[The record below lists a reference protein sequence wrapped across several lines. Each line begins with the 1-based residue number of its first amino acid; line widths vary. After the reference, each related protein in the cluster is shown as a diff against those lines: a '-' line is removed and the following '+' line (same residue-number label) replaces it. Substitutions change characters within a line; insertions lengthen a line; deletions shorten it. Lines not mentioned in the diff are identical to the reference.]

1 LADSR
6 AARLCEESPDDTE
19 GENAGNHQLIQKAG
33 HLKTEKPCTIARTT
47 KRAIGSAST
56 SANSLNTTVPQILHR
71 QVRPR
76 MTRVGIL
83 RFLARRRPAEVTELV
98 GLNDQHLGNAN
109 AADSFTR

>member
-1 LADSR
+1 
-6 AARLCEESPDDTE
+6 
-19 GENAGNHQLIQKAG
+19 
-33 HLKTEKPCTIARTT
+33 
-47 KRAIGSAST
+47 
-56 SANSLNTTVPQILHR
+56 
-71 QVRPR
+71 